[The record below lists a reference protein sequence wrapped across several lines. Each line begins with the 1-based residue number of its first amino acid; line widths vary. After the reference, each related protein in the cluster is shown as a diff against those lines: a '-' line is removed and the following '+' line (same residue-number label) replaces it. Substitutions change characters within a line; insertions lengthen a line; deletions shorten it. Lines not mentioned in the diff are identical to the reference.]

1 PAAPPPTTPV
11 LSPWPPL
18 RPVDPLR
25 DADATPPLSPARPVA
40 YFCAEFGLHESLPI
54 YSGGL
59 GVLAGDHVKAAHDAR
74 LPLVGIGLF
83 YRRGFLRQHVSV
95 QGEQVPFPIEIHPRE
110 QPVTLVRDAEGAPL
124 RVELDLPG
132 TRLVLVAWR
141 VDVGNVPLYLLD
153 ADVPDN
159 RPEDRSVTHRLYTG
173 DAEARLR
180 QEIVLGKGGMRLLA
194 RLGIDPAVV
203 HMNEGHAA
211 FAPLERVSR
220 LVHQAGLTFDEA
232 AAMVR
237 ASTVFTT
244 HTPVPAGHDRF
255 PEPLLRRYFADAAAW
270 LGIPWERFLALGRV
284 GGETE
289 FNMTVLGI
297 RMSAFRN
304 AVSRLHGEVS
314 RRLLGASWPGLLPDE
329 VPVTHVTNGV
339 HLATWTAPALGR
351 VLGAADRSVV
361 AEDFSS
367 RAADV
372 DLDALWAARTSARRA
387 TLAAVRRHVREACQE
402 RSEPA
407 SVAERLTSGF
417 TEDALLLGFAR
428 RFATYKRA
436 DLLLRDVRRLEAL
449 VHRAD
454 RPVRFLFA
462 GKAHPSDRAG
472 QEVLRRV
479 VEASRRDGL
488 AGRLLFLDDYDIG
501 LAREL
506 VRGVDVWVNTPIRG
520 LEASGT
526 SGMKAAA
533 NGALH
538 LSIRDG
544 WWDEAFDG
552 TNGFVIGGGTPGR
565 AATAEAND
573 DLDAASLYRVLEEE
587 VVPLFFDRDA
597 KGVPRRWL
605 ERVRRCLST
614 LPPTFDARRMLDEYA
629 DRAYRPLAEAGLAL
643 ARDGYAAAREAAERQ
658 RRLRAAFP
666 AIRFTGRRPGSFDG
680 AVGGVEL
687 EVVADLDLA
696 GVSPDDLVVEALATG
711 HPGQGRVLGLLAPD
725 GATPSSTRAFRGRVV
740 VPHDGPRTLAV
751 RVRARSTGPADAAGL
766 ETLVLWG

>member
-1 PAAPPPTTPV
+1 VSLAPVSGGAAGLAGRAAGPSAATGASLPPSLAGLERLARNLAWCTDPEATALLEGLAPERWDALDHNPLAVLSSLTADEVAALAGDANVVARLASVLARLDAHLAAP
-11 LSPWPPL
+11 S
-18 RPVDPLR
+18 
-25 DADATPPLSPARPVA
+25 ADAADGGPTAARPIA

-54 YSGGL
+54 YNGGL
-59 GVLAGDHVKAAHDAR
+59 GVLAGDHLKAANDLR
-74 LPLVGIGLF
+74 LPLVAVGLF
-83 YRRGFLRQHVSV
+83 YRRGYLRQRVSV
-95 QGEQVPFPIEIHPRE
+95 RGEQVPCPSR
-110 QPVTLVRDAEGAPL
+110 TTRGASRRARARRRRHAGHGPQ
-124 RVELDLPG
+124 
-132 TRLVLVAWR
+132 RLEPHAR
-141 VDVGNVPLYLLD
+141 SSRGASRSRILYLLD

-159 RPEDRSVTHRLYTG
+159 RPEDRSVTHRLYPG

-284 GGETE
+284 GAETE

-351 VLGAADRSVV
+351 VLGAGDRSVV

-372 DLDALWAARTSARRA
+372 DLDALWAARTSARRT
-387 TLAAVRRHVREACQE
+387 TLAAVHRHVREACRE

-407 SVAERLTSGF
+407 SAAERLTSGF
-417 TEDALLLGFAR
+417 TEDVLTIGFAR
-428 RFATYKRA
+428 RFARKRA

-454 RPVRFLFA
+454 HPVRFLFA

-538 LSIRDG
+538 LPS
-544 WWDEAFDG
+544 A
-552 TNGFVIGGGTPGR
+552 TAGGTR
-565 AATAEAND
+565 
-573 DLDAASLYRVLEEE
+573 
-587 VVPLFFDRDA
+587 
-597 KGVPRRWL
+597 PRR
-605 ERVRRCLST
+605 
-614 LPPTFDARRMLDEYA
+614 
-629 DRAYRPLAEAGLAL
+629 
-643 ARDGYAAAREAAERQ
+643 
-658 RRLRAAFP
+658 
-666 AIRFTGRRPGSFDG
+666 
-680 AVGGVEL
+680 
-687 EVVADLDLA
+687 
-696 GVSPDDLVVEALATG
+696 
-711 HPGQGRVLGLLAPD
+711 
-725 GATPSSTRAFRGRVV
+725 
-740 VPHDGPRTLAV
+740 RTA
-751 RVRARSTGPADAAGL
+751 S
-766 ETLVLWG
+766 